1 MANAVEPLRQHVQQK
16 APDELIRGE
25 RHGLVTLWPLDAVIL
40 VFEGD
45 ATFTGCDQAAVGDG
59 HAMGV
64 AGEIGQHR
72 FGAGKRRLSIL
83 PIIMD
88 LGSRSATPTIRYSV
102 RGAQSCGRRTQK
114 GNGIFV

>member
-1 MANAVEPLRQHVQQK
+1 MPNTVEATWQDMQQK
-16 APDELIRGE
+16 APDELVRGE
-25 RHGLVTLWPLDAVIL
+25 PHGLVTLWPLDAVIL
-40 VFEGD
+40 IFEGD

-64 AGEIGQHR
+64 AGEIGQYR
-72 FGAGKRRLSIL
+72 FGAGKGNLSIL

-88 LGSRSATPTIRYSV
+88 LGSRSATPTIRYIV

-114 GNGIFV
+114 GNAIFV